1 MSFAAR
7 ALPLLALL
15 AAPFC
20 APAHAADYEV
30 GASLVC
36 DTQEQVEHFVA
47 QFTGDAQAAIQHV
60 NDEEKNPTAC
70 AMMNIAYIRGAQ
82 VGMARHDANAFKIIR
97 VLVVG
102 VETGNGVLPVTPV
115 VYFSL
120 LSVKEFIV

>member
-1 MSFAAR
+1 MRFAAHVVS
-7 ALPLLALL
+7 LFALL

-20 APAHAADYEV
+20 GLAHASEYEV

-47 QFTGDAQAAIQHV
+47 QYTGDAQAAIQYV

-70 AMMNIAYIRGAQ
+70 AMMNIAYMRGAQ
-82 VGMARHDANAFKIIR
+82 VAMARHGANAFKIIR

-102 VETGNGVLPVTPV
+102 VETENGVLPVTPA

-120 LSVKEFIV
+120 LSVKEFMV

>member
-7 ALPLLALL
+7 ALPLFALL

-20 APAHAADYEV
+20 APAHASDYDV

-47 QFTGDAQAAIQHV
+47 QFTGDAQAAIQYV

-70 AMMNIAYIRGAQ
+70 AMMNVAYMRGAQ
-82 VGMARHDANAFKIIR
+82 VGMARHGANAFKIIR

-102 VETGNGVLPVTPV
+102 VETGNGILPVTPV

-120 LSVKEFIV
+120 LSVKEFMV